1 MFKRTSDQQG
11 ALRSF
16 NGNELNAL
24 NQSYG
29 FPVSAYK
36 VANQAVAASTTIV
49 TDNDLNIQLQSGQH
63 LVVYELLTP
72 TMTAAGGL
80 KLQLGLGD
88 GMTVQGATG
97 LNGYATF
104 YAAASSLT
112 TVITASG
119 TPVNGGTAT
128 VWLACRVVV
137 TVDVANPGVLLFQ
150 WAQQAAS
157 GSTTIAL
164 GSTVNSIT
172 VAP

>member
-1 MFKRTSDQQG
+1 
-11 ALRSF
+11 L
-16 NGNELNAL
+16 
-24 NQSYG
+24 
-29 FPVSAYK
+29 
-36 VANQAVAASTTIV
+36 QA
-49 TDNDLNIQLQSGQH
+49 GQH

-80 KLQLGLGD
+80 KLQLGLSD
-88 GMTVQGATG
+88 GLTVNL

-104 YAAASSLT
+104 EAAASTAT
-112 TVITASG
+112 TVITAAA

-137 TVDVANPGVLLFQ
+137 SVDVQNPGVLLFQ

-157 GSTTIAL
+157 GATSIGI
-164 GSTVNSIT
+164 GSTVNVVT